1 MKPNLVKVALA
12 LSAVL
17 LSACS
22 GTSTMTSNSACS
34 TESCNQ
40 HYDSKPVT
48 QSFGGSNLGS
58 SFREYG
64 TNMLHDD

>member
-1 MKPNLVKVALA
+1 MKQNLVNVVLL
-12 LSAVL
+12 LSALL

-22 GTSTMTSNSACS
+22 GTSTMSSNSACY
-34 TESCNQ
+34 TQSCNQ

-48 QSFGGSNLGS
+48 QNFGGSNLGS

-64 TNMLHDD
+64 TNMLHD

>member
-1 MKPNLVKVALA
+1 MKPNLVKTALV
-12 LSAVL
+12 LSALL

-22 GTSTMTSNSACS
+22 GTSTMTSNSACY

-48 QSFGGSNLGS
+48 QNFGGSNLGS

-64 TNMLHDD
+64 TSMLRD